1 MSLEAEKQGIVREIK
16 TQITILVGLVAFAW
30 ALELLDIFV
39 FNHQLDR
46 FGIYPRAVIGLRGIV
61 FAPFLHGGVFHL
73 IANTIPFV
81 VLGWLIML
89 RETTDF
95 FIVSAV
101 SALVGGFGTWLLG
114 RPSFHIGAS
123 GVIFGFLGYLLAR
136 GWFDRKPLSI
146 ALSLFVGITYGS
158 MIWGVLPLNR
168 WVSWEGHL
176 FGFLGGVLA
185 ARLISDRRAKIH

>member
-46 FGIYPRAVIGLRGIV
+46 FGIYPRAVVGLRGIV

-95 FIVSAV
+95 FIVSVV

-136 GWFDRKPLSI
+136 GWFDRKPFSI

-176 FGFLGGVLA
+176 FGFLGGVVA
-185 ARLISDRRAKIH
+185 ARLMSDRRAKIR

>member
-46 FGIYPRAVIGLRGIV
+46 FGIYPRSVIGLRGIV

-95 FIVSAV
+95 FVVSAV

-136 GWFDRKPLSI
+136 GWFDRKPFSI

-176 FGFLGGVLA
+176 FGFLGGVVA
-185 ARLISDRRAKIH
+185 ARLMSDRRAKIH